1 MTRIQTFR
9 TLIPALLIAF
19 LFAACSDQAA
29 ESPAE
34 ATSGPTVRTVRVET
48 IQISPQPFEEIIA
61 LIGIVQS
68 PNDARLSSQSMG
80 TLIARQPLGTRIK
93 KGDIIARTDATLIEA
108 ILIQAKSSLEA
119 FEADADFA
127 EDTFNRQEPLYR
139 DSIISALEFEQLRTK
154 LNASRAQLARARAM
168 VAQSEKELENTL
180 IVAPFNGTIEE
191 HYAEIG
197 EHVSIGTPVVRLVDT
212 STLKI
217 SAGVP
222 EKYVRDISVNSAITL
237 RFKAYGF
244 EEREATISFVGSVI
258 DPQNRSFLIEV
269 MIDNSAGDLKPAMI
283 ADLFLT
289 RKQLENQTVIPQTSI
304 LRDELGN
311 SVYVVNRSSGTAVAE
326 RKSVY
331 LGASYDGQTV
341 VTSGLEIGDEVIVV
355 GHTRITD
362 GDAVESVGSLDAPQ
376 AVESDTQALSVR

>member
-9 TLIPALLIAF
+9 TLIPALLIAC

-68 PNDARLSSQSMG
+68 PNDARLSSQSIG

-139 DSIISALEFEQLRTK
+139 DSIISALEFEQLRTQ

-180 IVAPFNGTIEE
+180 IVAPF
-191 HYAEIG
+191 
-197 EHVSIGTPVVRLVDT
+197 
-212 STLKI
+212 
-217 SAGVP
+217 
-222 EKYVRDISVNSAITL
+222 
-237 RFKAYGF
+237 
-244 EEREATISFVGSVI
+244 
-258 DPQNRSFLIEV
+258 
-269 MIDNSAGDLKPAMI
+269 
-283 ADLFLT
+283 
-289 RKQLENQTVIPQTSI
+289 
-304 LRDELGN
+304 
-311 SVYVVNRSSGTAVAE
+311 SGT
-326 RKSVY
+326 
-331 LGASYDGQTV
+331 
-341 VTSGLEIGDEVIVV
+341 
-355 GHTRITD
+355 
-362 GDAVESVGSLDAPQ
+362 
-376 AVESDTQALSVR
+376 